1 MTPPIDRRVVADADA
16 AAAAALELVLEQ
28 ADAAIAARGRFVL
41 GLSGGSTPERL
52 YRLLAKADADW
63 GHWHLVYGDERC
75 LPLHHEDRT
84 STLVEGCWLNPV
96 GFPRENHHVPDVER
110 GADTAAAHYAAT
122 IEPLLPLDLALL
134 GIGEDGHTASLFP
147 GHRHPVQTVVPVKNS
162 PKPPPE
168 RISLSYET
176 LSAARALCFL
186 VIGTGKQQ
194 VLQRI
199 LRGDELPAA
208 SVFGKTRTTLIT
220 DLPLS

>member
-1 MTPPIDRRVVADADA
+1 MIDYQLVPDSET

-28 ADAAIAARGRFVL
+28 AAAAIAARGRFVL

-52 YRLLAKADADW
+52 YRLLAKTDADW
-63 GHWHLVYGDERC
+63 DRWHLVYGDERC

-84 STLVEGCWLNPV
+84 STLVARCWLDEV
-96 GFPRENHHVPDVER
+96 GFPGKNHHVPAVEL
-110 GADTAAAHYAAT
+110 GAETAAAQYAAT

-147 GHRHPVQTVVPVKNS
+147 GHSHPAQAVVPVKAS

-176 LSAARALCFL
+176 LSSARALCFL
-186 VIGTGKQQ
+186 VTGTGKRE
-194 VLQRI
+194 VLQQI
-199 LRGDELPAA
+199 LRGEDLPAA
-208 SVFGKTRTTLIT
+208 KILGQTITSLIT
-220 DLPLS
+220 DLPVD